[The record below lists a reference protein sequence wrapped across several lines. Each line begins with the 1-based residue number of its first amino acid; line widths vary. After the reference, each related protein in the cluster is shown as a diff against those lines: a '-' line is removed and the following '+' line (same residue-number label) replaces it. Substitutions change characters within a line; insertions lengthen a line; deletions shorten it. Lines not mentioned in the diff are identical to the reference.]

1 MQFSLIIVMFDLSFN
16 GLQGAYRVD
25 SIANILSLKRLVQAL
40 NMVVLCLQYFLGV
53 ILGDPQC
60 LGLQILI
67 QLALRCND
75 QFAIILHGLRL
86 KLFVVLFNLILLLL
100 HFFLLLL

>member
-1 MQFSLIIVMFDLSFN
+1 MQFSLIIVILNLSFN
-16 GLQGAYRVD
+16 GLQSAYRFH
-25 SIANILSLKRLVQAL
+25 SIASILSLKRLVQAL
-40 NMVVLCLQYFLGV
+40 DLVVLCLKHFLGF

-75 QFAIILHGLRL
+75 QFAIILH
-86 KLFVVLFNLILLLL
+86 
-100 HFFLLLL
+100 